1 MNNYQRDINRCHA
14 NLELDGSEGLIRCVK
29 FVLATIQQQFHT
41 VPAALSEWNRFG
53 HDAATM
59 WGMKL
64 DGVRHIEQHSDR
76 LWALLSY
83 AVENEDPADAIDTL
97 LEVPGLGVVKAAFV
111 AQLYGLNVG
120 CLDTHNEML
129 YDTDARTFYIPSN
142 LSARL
147 RLRRIEAYVTFTQGI
162 GTSEHWWSVWCEFMA
177 SKYPQH
183 YDCGEDVSIQHVNCL
198 N

>member
-1 MNNYQRDINRCHA
+1 MNNYKRDINRCA
-14 NLELDGSEGLIRCVK
+14 SNLKLDAGEGLIRCVK

-41 VPAALSEWNRFG
+41 VPAALSEWDRLG
-53 HDAATM
+53 HDAESM
-59 WGMKL
+59 WGMKK
-64 DGVRHIEQHSDR
+64 DGVKHIETHSDR
-76 LWALLSY
+76 LYGLLSY
-83 AVENEDPADAIDTL
+83 AIEREDPVDAIDTL

-120 CLDTHNEML
+120 CLDTHNENL
-129 YDTDARTFYIPSN
+129 YNTTAQSFYVPSN

-147 RLRRIEAYVTFTQGI
+147 RLRRIEAYVTFTQGV
-162 GTSEHWWSVWCEFMA
+162 GTSEHWWTVWCEFMA

-183 YDCGEDVSIQHVNCL
+183 YDDGEEVSIQHVNCL